1 MGRQEVASRLQSS
14 VQQATTTTQARA
26 GLREVRPRTRLTT
39 SAPLLSYD
47 YGYRDYN
54 YNTDY
59 SDYDYQPVVTTARA
73 RTRSRGRTVNRATTR
88 EPVTRAPVT
97 RRPVNRRPSVSRAR
111 YDYEDN
117 YSDYTEQRTPV
128 RSRGSSRGSS
138 RRTTASP
145 FGSRGRNLDYN
156 YRGQQAIVD
165 PVRKKEETE
174 KRNRLF
180 LQNKDRYC
188 NPNDFSDVD
197 LLSSRDQEDL
207 SLITVTHLLGNGIWG
222 LGATSEELVP
232 VAQLKSTDISAS
244 PLIYYAASTGSDAIV
259 FSGLVADT
267 FEDVVIKPTCVLGR
281 SSTITS
287 LVTKTEYTVQPVTQ
301 SLLLPGLD
309 QPDLTSLLISLL
321 AKDMGSLSLP
331 PQLPISASTSLVTS
345 LSTLSSTYLT
355 TLTETDTTLISLT
368 FRGKEVVSTL
378 TSTSTRAVTATE
390 FSTSTII
397 TPSIIINPPLASQQS
412 LQPVITTADPL
423 IPSLSPSQASTYLVT
438 HTSTSLRTE
447 MEEQTTVIPITLRG
461 KAISTTLTDSKL
473 VTRTETSVYTE
484 TRTHTPTP
492 SLPSADLA
500 LIAPVLND
508 LGLTYQDLDLDLVSL
523 LLNPSTPALLN
534 TPLPSLPLQ
543 PELLDSQTT
552 DLWEDFIL
560 SGKNF

>member
-1 MGRQEVASRLQSS
+1 MS
-14 VQQATTTTQARA
+14 
-26 GLREVRPRTRLTT
+26 RTR
-39 SAPLLSYD
+39 
-47 YGYRDYN
+47 YN
-54 YNTDY
+54 
-59 SDYDYQPVVTTARA
+59 DYD
-73 RTRSRGRTVNRATTR
+73 
-88 EPVTRAPVT
+88 
-97 RRPVNRRPSVSRAR
+97 
-111 YDYEDN
+111 DDN

-145 FGSRGRNLDYN
+145 FGSSSRGRNLDYN
-156 YRGQQAIVD
+156 YRGQQTIAD
-165 PVRKKEETE
+165 PLLSE

-180 LQNKDRYC
+180 TQNKDRYC
-188 NPNDFSDVD
+188 NPKDFSDVD
-197 LLSSRDQEDL
+197 LLSSRDLEDP

-222 LGATSEELVP
+222 LGATSEEIVP

-244 PLIYYAASTGSDAIV
+244 PLIYYAASTDTDAIV
-259 FSGLVADT
+259 YSGLVADT
-267 FEDVVIKPTCVLGR
+267 FDDVVIKPTCVLGR

-287 LVTKTEYTVQPVTQ
+287 LVKKTEYTVQPVTQ

-321 AKDMGSLSLP
+321 AKDMGSSSQLL

-345 LSTLSSTYLT
+345 LSTFSSTYLT

-397 TPSIIINPPLASQQS
+397 TPSIVITPPLVATQQS
-412 LQPVITTADPL
+412 LQPVITTAAPL
-423 IPSLSPSQASTYLVT
+423 IPSLPASQASTYLVT
-438 HTSTSLRTE
+438 QTSTSVYTE

-461 KAISTTLTDSKL
+461 KAISTTLTNSEL
-473 VTRTETSVYTE
+473 VTRTATSVYTE

-492 SLPSADLA
+492 VLPAADFD

-508 LGLTYQDLDLDLVSL
+508 LGLSYQDLDLDLVSL

-534 TPLPSLPLQ
+534 TALPALPLQ
-543 PELLDSQTT
+543 QQPDPYDSQPT

>member
-1 MGRQEVASRLQSS
+1 MGRQEVANRLQSS
-14 VQQATTTTQARA
+14 GQQIATTGNQARA
-26 GLREVRPRTRLTT
+26 GLREPRPRTRLTT
-39 SAPLLSYD
+39 SAPISYD
-47 YGYRDYN
+47 YGYSD

-59 SDYDYQPVVTTARA
+59 SDYDYRPVVTTPRA
-73 RTRSRGRTVNRATTR
+73 RVRSRGRTVNRATTR
-88 EPVTRAPVT
+88 PPVTRAPVT
-97 RRPVNRRPSVSRAR
+97 RRPLNRRPSVNRAR
-111 YDYEDN
+111 YNDYEDN
-117 YSDYTEQRTPV
+117 YSDYAEQRTPV

-165 PVRKKEETE
+165 PLRKKEETE

-188 NPNDFSDVD
+188 NPKDFSDVD
-197 LLSSRDQEDL
+197 LLSSRDQEDP
-207 SLITVTHLLGNGIWG
+207 SFITVTHLLGNGIWG

-244 PLIYYAASTGSDAIV
+244 PLIYYAASTGADAIV
-259 FSGLVADT
+259 FSGLVADVVQ
-267 FEDVVIKPTCVLGR
+267 DVAIKPTCVLGR

-321 AKDMGSLSLP
+321 AKDMGSVSLP

-397 TPSIIINPPLASQQS
+397 TPSIIITPPLVSQQS
-412 LQPVITTADPL
+412 LQPVITTAAPL
-423 IPSLSPSQASTYLVT
+423 IPSLSPSEASTYLVT
-438 HTSTSLRTE
+438 HTSTSLRTT

-492 SLPSADLA
+492 ALPSADLA

-543 PELLDSQTT
+543 PDLLDSQTT

>member
-1 MGRQEVASRLQSS
+1 
-14 VQQATTTTQARA
+14 
-26 GLREVRPRTRLTT
+26 
-39 SAPLLSYD
+39 
-47 YGYRDYN
+47 
-54 YNTDY
+54 
-59 SDYDYQPVVTTARA
+59 
-73 RTRSRGRTVNRATTR
+73 
-88 EPVTRAPVT
+88 
-97 RRPVNRRPSVSRAR
+97 
-111 YDYEDN
+111 
-117 YSDYTEQRTPV
+117 
-128 RSRGSSRGSS
+128 
-138 RRTTASP
+138 
-145 FGSRGRNLDYN
+145 
-156 YRGQQAIVD
+156 
-165 PVRKKEETE
+165 
-174 KRNRLF
+174 
-180 LQNKDRYC
+180 
-188 NPNDFSDVD
+188 VD
-197 LLSSRDQEDL
+197 LLSSRDQDL

-232 VAQLKSTDISAS
+232 VNQLKSTDISAS

-259 FSGLVADT
+259 YSGLVADT
-267 FEDVVIKPTCVLGR
+267 FQDVTIKPTCVLGR

-321 AKDMGSLSLP
+321 AKDMGSSVSLP

-345 LSTLSSTYLT
+345 LSTFSSTYLT

-378 TSTSTRAVTATE
+378 TSTNTRAVTATE

-397 TPSIIINPPLASQQS
+397 TPSIIITPPLASQQS
-412 LQPVITTADPL
+412 LQPVISTAAPL
-423 IPSLSPSQASTYLVT
+423 ITSFSPSEASTYLVT
-438 HTSTSLRTE
+438 HTSTSLLTT

-484 TRTHTPTP
+484 TKTHTPTP
-492 SLPSADLA
+492 SLPSGDLA

-523 LLNPSTPALLN
+523 LLNPSTPDLLN

-543 PELLDSQTT
+543 PDLRDTQST